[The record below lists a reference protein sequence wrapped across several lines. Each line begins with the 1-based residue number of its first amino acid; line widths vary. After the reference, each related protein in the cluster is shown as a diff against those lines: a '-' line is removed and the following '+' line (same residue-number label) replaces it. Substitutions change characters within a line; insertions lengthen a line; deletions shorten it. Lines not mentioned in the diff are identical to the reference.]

1 MGSWFLDQGSNPWPL
16 QRKHSLNHWTTKEV
30 PLLFTSWSE
39 ILKWDLYVKLSH
51 VFLDIFLLPWHVAM
65 VTTDLWDVFPC
76 SVNWLRGEW
85 GGWFWANKK
94 ASACFP
100 RSRSLAVWQD
110 LQHICAHNKPAQRS
124 FICAAAS
131 SGPGSAPLSPSLR
144 GST

>member
-1 MGSWFLDQGSNPWPL
+1 MWDLGSLTRDQTHGSYKGSTVL
-16 QRKHSLNHWTTKEV
+16 TTKEV

-39 ILKWDLYVKLSH
+39 ILKWDLYFKLSH

-110 LQHICAHNKPAQRS
+110 LQHICAHNKPTQRS